1 MYLQTPLIYEKT
13 VLRCNN
19 LIRTDSVNIIVPFS
33 ACVRS
38 GEDDE
43 KERRDIGA
51 LSKPDEAAYVANF
64 GASAS
69 VILLWKYQLYFRLTT
84 K

>member
-19 LIRTDSVNIIVPFS
+19 LIRTDPVNIVPFS

-43 KERRDIGA
+43 KERMDSGA

-64 GASAS
+64 GTSAS
-69 VILLWKYQLYFRLTT
+69 VILLWKYQLYF
-84 K
+84 